1 MDIRYSSK
9 CITISMKRQLLLI
22 IFLCTFIFVYP
33 PSVRAQY
40 TGTARKGSDTLRIAT
55 KKTTKIQDS
64 LHRLPEVVITASR
77 TEESILRSPVSIERM
92 DTSAFKRSGSPSFFD
107 ALENIKGVQMIT
119 PSMGFRIINT
129 RGFANTTN
137 VRFTQ
142 MVDGIDN
149 QAPHIG
155 APIGNAMGPSDLDI
169 EHVEIIPGTA
179 SALYGL
185 NAINGLANFM
195 TKDPFTSEGVSVQ
208 QKVGLNHVNDPGGT
222 SAKLFN
228 ETSVRIAHQINS
240 RLAFKVNG
248 TFTKGYDWIAD
259 DRTDLNASA
268 NAAAGIGGGPASPA
282 YDPVSGYGNESSNR
296 RTVALGGRQYVVART
311 GYDEKEVADYHLQ
324 NVKADLTLAYKVS
337 AKALIS
343 YTYRFADLDNI
354 YQRSNRFRLQDYLL
368 QQHALTFK
376 NDIFRVSAYVT
387 TENTGKSYNL
397 RSAAENQDKAFKSDN
412 QWYTD
417 FTSGFNQSRSAGTT
431 VPEAFAAARQAA
443 DLGRLQ
449 PGTAAFQ
456 DKLAELSELNNWDV
470 GSALRVKDQMLH
482 TEGQVDVSKLIGANF
497 KRRTGLDLQTGFDHR
512 SYFIQPDGNYFV
524 NPDPAKVGQ
533 TFSYSKTGGFVQV
546 GREFWDNKLRLT
558 ATLRADRN
566 DYFSTKF
573 NPRFTAVYSPVE
585 EQNIRVSFQSGY
597 RFPSIFE
604 AFSNVNSGG
613 VKRIGGLKILS
624 NGVLENSYLKNSID
638 AFQAAVTRDFNAG
651 ITTSAAIANNKSR
664 LVKNYYEYIK
674 PEHINS
680 FEIGYKSLFLDR
692 NLKLDADFYYNK
704 YENFIAQVE
713 MSVPNTTVADSI
725 PLALNSRAT
734 QSRYRVW
741 TNSQSTVYNYGGS
754 FGLSYRLLGKYTL
767 GGNVTYSKLDRT
779 TNNDGLEDGF
789 NTPEWI
795 YNLSFGGERICGRLG
810 FNVSYKYQSSY
821 YSQTFLVNGTVKH
834 YGNTDAQVNFDL
846 YRNKLNVKVGG
857 SNVFNKYY
865 YSYLGGPS
873 IGGFYYTTFTYTM

>member
-1 MDIRYSSK
+1 MNK
-9 CITISMKRQLLLI
+9 PLLFTIALVFSLGNVHNVLGQNI
-22 IFLCTFIFVYP
+22 D
-33 PSVRAQY
+33 
-40 TGTARKGSDTLRIAT
+40 TARTDRVRTN
-55 KKTTKIQDS
+55 KKLVTTTKTQDS
-64 LHRLPEVVITASR
+64 LHRLSEVVITASR
-77 TEESILRSPVSIERM
+77 AAESILRSPVSIERV
-92 DTSAFKRSGSPSFFD
+92 DTSAFRRSAAPSFFD
-107 ALENIKGVQMIT
+107 ALENTKGVQMIT
-119 PSMGFRIINT
+119 PSLGFRIINT

-185 NAINGLANFM
+185 NAINGLANFI
-195 TKDPFTSEGVSVQ
+195 TKDPFTSEGISIQ
-208 QKVGLNHVNDPGGT
+208 QKVGLNHVNDNEV
-222 SAKLFN
+222 SAKLFS
-228 ETSVRIAHQINS
+228 ETSVRIAHKIND

-248 TFTKGYDWIAD
+248 TFTKGYDWIAND
-259 DRTDLNASA
+259 QTDLNAKANSA
-268 NAAAGIGGGPASPA
+268 VGIAGGPANPA
-282 YDPVSGYGNESSNR
+282 FDPVSGYGNESSNR
-296 RTVALGGRQYVVART
+296 KTIALGGTRYVVART
-311 GYDEKEVADYHLQ
+311 GYDEKDVADYHLQ
-324 NVKADLTLAYKVS
+324 NIKADFTLAYKLS
-337 AKALIS
+337 PKALLT

-376 NDIFRVSAYVT
+376 NDIFRLSAYLT
-387 TENTGKSYNL
+387 TEDTGKSYNL
-397 RSAAENQDKAFKSDN
+397 RSAAENEDKAFKSDN
-412 QWYTD
+412 QWYAD
-417 FTSGFNQSRSAGTT
+417 FTKGFNESRATGTAI
-431 VPEAFAAARQAA
+431 PQALAAARQRA

-456 DKLAELSELNNWDV
+456 NKLEELADVNNWDI
-470 GSALRVKDQMLH
+470 GSALRVKDKMLH
-482 TEGQVDVSKLIGANF
+482 VEGQVDISKLIAPDF
-497 KRRTGLDLQTGFDHR
+497 KSRTGMELQAGFDHR
-512 SYFIQPDGNYFV
+512 SYLIQPDGNYFV
-524 NPDPAKVGQ
+524 NPDPAKTGQ
-533 TFSYSKTGGFVQV
+533 TFSYGKTGGFIQV
-546 GREFWDNKLRLT
+546 GREFLDNKLKLT
-558 ATLRADRN
+558 ATLRADKN
-566 DYFSTKF
+566 DYFNTKF
-573 NPRFTAVYSPVE
+573 NPRFTAVYSPAE
-585 EQNIRVSFQSGY
+585 EHNMRVSFQSGY

-624 NGVLENSYLKNSID
+624 NGVLENGYLKNSID
-638 AFQAAVTRDFNAG
+638 AFQAAVTNDINTG
-651 ITTSAAIANNKSR
+651 ISSAAAIAKNQSI
-664 LVKNYYEYIK
+664 LVKNTYDYIK

-692 NLKLDADFYYNK
+692 NLRLDADFYYNK

-713 MSVPNTTVADSI
+713 MSVPNTTNQDSI
-725 PLALNSRAT
+725 PAALNDRAK

-754 FGLSYRLLGKYTL
+754 FGLTYRMMHKFTL

-789 NTPEWI
+789 NTPQWV
-795 YNLSFGGERICGRLG
+795 YNLSFGGERLYGKMG

-821 YSQTFLVNGTVKH
+821 YSQTFLVNGTVKS
-834 YGNTDAQVNFDL
+834 YGNTDAQVNYDL
-846 YRNKLNVKVGG
+846 FKHKLNLKVGG

-873 IGGFYYTTFTYTM
+873 IGAFYYTTFTYSM

>member
-1 MDIRYSSK
+1 MNK
-9 CITISMKRQLLLI
+9 LLL
-22 IFLCTFIFVYP
+22 
-33 PSVRAQY
+33 SVISLFTITALQSGVLHAQS
-40 TGTARKGSDTLRIAT
+40 TDKT
-55 KKTTKIQDS
+55 KKNPDTVLKSTDTTRSAVRRQSKPLRVQDT
-64 LHRLPEVVITASR
+64 LHRLSEVVITASR
-77 TEESILRSPVSIERM
+77 TEESILRSPVSIERA
-92 DTSAFKRSGSPSFFD
+92 DTSAFKLSAAPSFFD
-107 ALENIKGVQMIT
+107 ALENLKGVQMIT

-195 TKDPFTSEGVSVQ
+195 TKDPFTSEGVSIQ
-208 QKVGLNHVNDPGGT
+208 QKVGLNHVNDQET

-228 ETSVRIAHQINS
+228 ETSVRIAHKISN

-259 DRTDLNASA
+259 DRTDLNAAA
-268 NAAAGIGGGPASPA
+268 NVAAGIAGGPSSPA

-296 RTVALGGRQYVVART
+296 KTIALDGKQYVVART
-311 GYDEKEVADYHLQ
+311 GYAEKEVADYHLQ
-324 NVKADLTLAYKVS
+324 NVKADFTLAYKIS
-337 AKALIS
+337 PKALLS

-354 YQRSNRFRLQDYLL
+354 YQRSNRFSLQDYLL
-368 QQHALTFK
+368 QQHAVTFK

-397 RSAAENQDKAFKSDN
+397 RSAAENEDKAFKSDN
-412 QWYTD
+412 QWYAD
-417 FTSGFNQSRSAGTT
+417 FTKGFNQSRSLGTA
-431 VPEAFAAARQAA
+431 VPQAFAAARQAA

-449 PGTAAFQ
+449 PATEAFQ
-456 DKLAELSELNNWDV
+456 DKLTELADVNNWDI

-482 TEGQVDVSKLIGANF
+482 AEGQVDISKLIGAGF
-497 KRRTGLDLQTGFDHR
+497 KQRTGLDLQAGFDHR

-533 TFSYSKTGGFVQV
+533 TFSYSKTGGFIQV
-546 GREFWDNKLRLT
+546 GRDFWDSKLRLT

-566 DYFSTKF
+566 DYFSTKL
-573 NPRFTAVYSPVE
+573 NPRFTAVFSPVE
-585 EQNIRVSFQSGY
+585 EHNIRVSFQSGY

-651 ITTSAAIANNKSR
+651 MTTSAAIEKNKSR
-664 LVKNYYEYIK
+664 LVKNYYDYIK

-680 FEIGYKSLFLDR
+680 FEIGYKSLFLNRD
-692 NLKLDADFYYNK
+692 LKLDADFYYNK

-713 MSVPNTTVADSI
+713 MSVPNTTSADSI
-725 PLALNSRAT
+725 PYALNDKT
-734 QSRYRVW
+734 KQSRYRVW

-754 FGLSYRLLGKYTL
+754 FGLTYRMMRKFTL

-795 YNLSFGGERICGRLG
+795 YNLSFGGDRIYGRLG

-821 YSQTFLVNGTVKH
+821 YSQTFLVNGTVKS
-834 YGNTDAQVNFDL
+834 YGNTDAQVNYDL
-846 YRNKLNVKVGG
+846 FKHKLNVKVGG

-873 IGGFYYTTFTYTM
+873 IGGFYYTSFTYTM